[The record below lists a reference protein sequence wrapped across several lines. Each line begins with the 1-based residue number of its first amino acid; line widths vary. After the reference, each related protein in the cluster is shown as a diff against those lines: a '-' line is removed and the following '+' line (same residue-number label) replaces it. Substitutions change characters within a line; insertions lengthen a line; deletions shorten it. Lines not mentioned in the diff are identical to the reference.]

1 MTLPLTTR
9 YRSFLHLTFFKFGA
23 VSGPKLKLE
32 ADSVMTWDWIFAHF
46 ASFFKEE
53 LDFNT
58 GVKEAEYGF
67 SFPF

>member
-1 MTLPLTTR
+1 M
-9 YRSFLHLTFFKFGA
+9 
-23 VSGPKLKLE
+23 SGPKLKLE

-46 ASFFKEE
+46 ASLHPFKEE